1 MGFIAGFVCP
11 QLNQMAIFQESN
23 YIDKF
28 GGFTLTASVLYLSV
42 QVHRSTRLAQRD
54 AIREQVEILNNIS
67 SPLGAYYRRFAQ
79 DDDSQ
84 KAPIT
89 PPAKKPSAEELLKQ
103 QWNKEVEALAKK
115 TVTLR
120 WQDVTNTATEVARV
134 ITDLVKRQ

>member
-1 MGFIAGFVCP
+1 MGFMAGF
-11 QLNQMAIFQESN
+11 
-23 YIDKF
+23 F

-54 AIREQVEILNNIS
+54 AIREQVEILNDIS
-67 SPLGAYYRRFAQ
+67 SPLGAYYRRFGQ
-79 DDDSQ
+79 ENDLQ
-84 KAPIT
+84 KSAIAPL
-89 PPAKKPSAEELLKQ
+89 PPPPQKKPSAEELLKQ

-134 ITDLVKRQ
+134 ISDLVKRQ

>member
-1 MGFIAGFVCP
+1 MGFMAGF
-11 QLNQMAIFQESN
+11 
-23 YIDKF
+23 F

-54 AIREQVEILNNIS
+54 AIREQVEILNDIS

-79 DDDSQ
+79 EDDSQ
-84 KAPIT
+84 KSSIAPQ
-89 PPAKKPSAEELLKQ
+89 PKKPSAEELLKQ

-115 TVTLR
+115 TVTVR

-134 ITDLVKRQ
+134 ISDLMKRQ